1 VDNKPPLQARHY
13 GATKKAINMD
23 QQQQAFLLQVS
34 RQLETVLA
42 ACKQN
47 GSAEVMVGSNRI
59 SNKLI
64 QVKLVAVERVV
75 EECNSLE
82 SET

>member
-1 VDNKPPLQARHY
+1 
-13 GATKKAINMD
+13 MD

-47 GSAEVMVGSNRI
+47 GTAEVLVGSKKH
-59 SNKLI
+59 SNTVI
-64 QVKLVAVERVV
+64 QVKLVA
-75 EECNSLE
+75 EEKVLTIAANGKSAAPT
-82 SET
+82 S